1 VTFVKTV
8 CLQFLRAIA
17 RGMCF
22 AVALTEA
29 LRNVEASAS
38 NLLHDK
44 FPRHLARAIH
54 DSSIDGA
61 IYERT
66 A

>member
-1 VTFVKTV
+1 
-8 CLQFLRAIA
+8 LRKDA
-17 RGMCF
+17 
-22 AVALTEA
+22 
-29 LRNVEASAS
+29 ASAS
-38 NLLHDK
+38 NLLHDE
-44 FPRHLARAIH
+44 FPRRIVRVIH

>member
-1 VTFVKTV
+1 
-8 CLQFLRAIA
+8 
-17 RGMCF
+17 MCF